1 MWGETCDGPASSDVV
16 IAGDLH
22 VLRRLRW
29 PLLYA
34 CLLLALAGCAI
45 GTSSGVPTPPCAAQ
59 TAAAA
64 TAGATATSTPSAGTR
79 TEGPLVVTTDRT
91 VYAPLDGIHVTIS
104 NHLRANPAA
113 QVYVVLTPPGP
124 GCPGAQAERLEG
136 SVWQEVPVCFPSR
149 GGEID
154 RGTGE
159 ITVYPGETYDPILT
173 ARTNPLH
180 NAGQDPFP
188 TGVYRVAVHYY
199 IQAPQVVIIRY
210 GRGGGF
216 IAYSQP
222 FRVCTCGVCA

>member
-1 MWGETCDGPASSDVV
+1 MVLSGGDVV
-16 IAGDLH
+16 PAGDLL
-22 VLRRLRW
+22 VPRRLRW
-29 PLLYA
+29 LLLYA

-45 GTSSGVPTPPCAAQ
+45 GTSSGVPTPLPCAAQ

-91 VYAPLDGIHVTIS
+91 VYAPRDGIHVTIT
-104 NHLRANPAA
+104 NHLQANPAT

-124 GCPGAQAERLEG
+124 GCPGAQAERLQR
-136 SVWQEVPVCFPSR
+136 SVWQDVPDCFPSR

-159 ITVYPGETYDPILT
+159 ITVYPGETYDAILT
-173 ARTNPLH
+173 ARTNRLH
-180 NAGQDPFP
+180 YAGQDPFP

-210 GRGGGF
+210 GRGGGL